1 MKKVCTTQSFK
12 FKRLMCILQV
22 DSGQTIATISRDQ
35 TGSTVATL
43 NTTSDENAVDIAVGE
58 VCEL

>member
-1 MKKVCTTQSFK
+1 
-12 FKRLMCILQV
+12 MCILQV

-35 TGSTVATL
+35 TGGTVATL